1 MVDGTLFENEVS
13 QGFVVRGS
21 ISLGK
26 VLMHCVREKIM
37 EEGDSNRAILM
48 VCENTHRMCFLWL
61 HNMSK
66 SACHI

>member
-37 EEGDSNRAILM
+37 EEGRLKQSNTDG
-48 VCENTHRMCFLWL
+48 V
-61 HNMSK
+61 
-66 SACHI
+66 